1 MHCID
6 CEYELQGLQA
16 GCCPECGRAFDPGDA
31 SSYVQRGELM
41 RTRWLSRLLGRGI
54 LACGCVPLLA
64 NGCGFASLIAA
75 RASLGRWPHR
85 GGADDPKSISGVATI
100 SMVAMLLLFASFM
113 IPCVM
118 SVLMVMLSAQGAKIR
133 AGQIALVGFVLW
145 LIGILVFWW
154 DPAEVWRWI
163 AD

>member
-1 MHCID
+1 
-6 CEYELQGLQA
+6 
-16 GCCPECGRAFDPGDA
+16 
-31 SSYVQRGELM
+31 
-41 RTRWLSRLLGRGI
+41 
-54 LACGCVPLLA
+54 
-64 NGCGFASLIAA
+64 
-75 RASLGRWPHR
+75 
-85 GGADDPKSISGVATI
+85 
-100 SMVAMLLLFASFM
+100 MVAMLLLFASFM